1 MGPGA
6 RSAMQRTTVIGVCG
20 GIGSGKS
27 AFARALGR
35 LGAHVFDADAS
46 ARRVLGGPDVKPAL
60 LELFG
65 PGAIAADGTPDR
77 AHIASIVFRDET
89 ARHAL
94 EDLIHP
100 LVRSEA
106 QQAIDVARESGIRA
120 IVLDVPLLFESDMDA
135 MCDAVVFVDADD
147 RMRAARVAQTRG
159 WTPEDLAAREAA
171 QWPLDAK
178 RARSDVV
185 VVNNGSEESD
195 LDAEA
200 ARAYSVLCPDPG
212 V

>member
-1 MGPGA
+1 
-6 RSAMQRTTVIGVCG
+6 MQRTTVIGVCG

-35 LGAHVFDADAS
+35 LGARVFDADAS
-46 ARRVLGGPDVKPAL
+46 ARRVLGSPDVKPAL
-60 LELFG
+60 IDLLG
-65 PGAIAADGTPDR
+65 QGAIAPDGSPDR

-89 ARHAL
+89 ARHRL
-94 EDLIHP
+94 EALIHP
-100 LVRSEA
+100 MVREEA
-106 QQAIDVARESGIRA
+106 QQAIDAARGAGARA
-120 IVLDVPLLFESDMDA
+120 IVLDVPLLFEAGMDA
-135 MCDAVVFVDADD
+135 MCDAVVFVDTDAQI
-147 RMRAARVAQTRG
+147 RAARIARTRG
-159 WTPEDLAAREAA
+159 WPQTDLEAREAA
-171 QWPLDAK
+171 QWSVEAK
-178 RARSDVV
+178 RARSAMV